1 MKTNLKDQPLKTAKP
16 ESQAP
21 DQVRSISQVSIE
33 QAIKNSDR
41 KIYTV
46 VITGGPCAGK
56 TTALSSLR
64 KKLSEEGFHVI
75 ELAETATSILN
86 ANIHPWESPAF
97 QKAVFSIQK
106 CWEDTMIDQAGYIEN
121 PKCILLCDRGLMDGK
136 AYCSGN
142 DFEKIAAEFSLDEK
156 SILRRYDQIIH
167 LVSAANGAEKYY
179 SADTNGERMENLQE
193 ARIIEERTRKAWS
206 NHPNR
211 VIIDN
216 STGME
221 EKVEQ
226 AWQALKT
233 GLTKSGLLH
242 SSDSPSARE

>member
-21 DQVRSISQVSIE
+21 DQVRSISPVSIE

-156 SILRRYDQIIH
+156 ASSDATIRSFTWSARLMGQKSTILQIQTAREWKICRKPGSLKSGPGRR
-167 LVSAANGAEKYY
+167 GAI
-179 SADTNGERMENLQE
+179 TQ
-193 ARIIEERTRKAWS
+193 
-206 NHPNR
+206 
-211 VIIDN
+211 
-216 STGME
+216 
-221 EKVEQ
+221 
-226 AWQALKT
+226 T
-233 GLTKSGLLH
+233 GLSLTIQPVWRKKSNRPGRPLKP
-242 SSDSPSARE
+242 D